1 MKNIV
6 LILLF
11 LTCVKMGNCQET
23 PELKF
28 LTYNVL
34 ADKVEI
40 EKRIPAL
47 FKMMQDS
54 DADVIAMQEVAPWF
68 VELLL
73 KEKWVKNYQMP
84 MEKEQVVVAR
94 GLLILSK
101 GPITKITADL
111 LPSRQQRAY
120 LIVDTKIKGIDLKI
134 GTCHLESPLASGE
147 ARGKQLDIF
156 FNFLN
161 PADNA
166 ILLGDFNFGD
176 GEKPETSKIP
186 DTFFDVWLETNKG
199 KPGFTWDIEKSI
211 MAKKGSFPDEGSR
224 RIDRILVKSKILKP
238 KDAKIIGME
247 PLDTKNELYPSDHF
261 GLTGSLKIESK

>member
-1 MKNIV
+1 MKIFIIFV
-6 LILLF
+6 LVQISFNLIF
-11 LTCVKMGNCQET
+11 SQE
-23 PELKF
+23 PQELKF

-47 FKMMQDS
+47 FKMFQDS
-54 DADVIAMQEVAPWF
+54 DADVIALQEVAPWF

-73 KEKWVKNYQMP
+73 KEKWVKNYHMP
-84 MEKEQVVVAR
+84 IEKDQVVVAR

-134 GTCHLESPLASGE
+134 GTCHLESPLESGE
-147 ARGKQLDIF
+147 ARAKQLDIF
-156 FNFLN
+156 FNLLN

-176 GEKPETSKIP
+176 GEKPETAKIP
-186 DTFFDVWLETNKG
+186 NTYTDVWLESNQG
-199 KPGFTWDIEKSI
+199 KPGFTWDIEKSN
-211 MAKKGSFPDEGSR
+211 MAKKGSFPNEGSR
-224 RIDRILVKSKILKP
+224 RIDRILVKSKILKS
-238 KDAKIIGME
+238 KESKIIGNE
-247 PLDTKNELYPSDHF
+247 PLDSRKELFPSDHF
-261 GLTGSLKIESK
+261 GLTGSVKIETK